1 MRFVKLIKDEN
12 KKNEVYGLRL
22 LFKFDNKIYKTE
34 YKSFNQLSATTQ
46 KEIKI
51 QLYKKMIEYKKE
63 LQQEKIDKI
72 LKNDLKNFLKLY
84 SNNKEYLTIAEIKKL
99 LDENII
105 SLNYMFDLFSV
116 VEIFRTKKGI
126 KVIDTFNNSTY
137 LYKNDYV
144 FYIEG
149 LSIN

>member
-72 LKNDLKNFLKLY
+72 LKNDLKKFLRLY